1 MSRKETRQAAAIGRR
16 YKFTGISGH
25 FMKRIVLA
33 GLAVAGFSTAAFA
46 ADLGVPRSPVQA
58 AIVAAAQN
66 WTGFYAGVHVGYGWG
81 QQRVED
87 DNPVVFYTVQPRG
100 VFGGFQF
107 GYNYQINNIVLGL
120 EGDLS
125 FGNIS
130 HRRAPQFALLDE
142 VSKTTNLFAS
152 ARVRGGVVVGDALIY
167 ATGGLG
173 YARSRD
179 RNFIGGVEFG
189 PGWQNDRLGWV
200 AGLGVEYGISPN
212 LSVKLEYLHYNFGS
226 WRRPAA
232 TFWGIGSD
240 HFRASMDTVKLG
252 LNYRFSTG
260 PSAVVARY

>member
-1 MSRKETRQAAAIGRR
+1 
-16 YKFTGISGH
+16 
-25 FMKRIVLA
+25 MKRIILA
-33 GLAVAGFSTAAFA
+33 GLAAAGLSTTAFA
-46 ADLGVPRSPVQA
+46 ADLGAPRSPVPS
-58 AIVAAAQN
+58 AIVTAAQN

-87 DNPVVFYTVQPRG
+87 DNPVVYYTVQPRG

-130 HRRAPQFALLDE
+130 HRRAPQNLLMDQ

-179 RNFIGGVEFG
+179 RNFVGGLEFG

-200 AGLGVEYGISPN
+200 AGLGVEYGITPN
-212 LSVKLEYLHYNFGS
+212 LSVKLEYMHYNFGS
-226 WRRPAA
+226 WRRPPAP
-232 TFWGIGSD
+232 FWGIGTD